1 MTSAERPEN
10 KSTSGSLSDSPW
22 AGRKVLLTGSRGFVG
37 QHLMRHLL
45 AAGADIT
52 ELLRPERDLT
62 VAESLDGCCD
72 GVHTVIHAAGSAHVN
87 HIDAEQVRTVNVTGT
102 ENLLTQ
108 AKQSGV
114 KTFVLLS
121 SILADPAFDSPRSAY
136 GKSKAEAEALLKQA
150 CEKTDEAG
158 NGELVAMA
166 GVIARPVNVYGP
178 GMRGNLMTLLRLIQK
193 RRLPPLPRLTSNL
206 ALVGVDDLCQ
216 AVMLMAEQAT
226 STSQHSS
233 SAIATGPENVVVYPV
248 TDGQSYQLKDL
259 ELGIRR
265 AFGQKEPGWAL
276 PVSVCFCGVLVAEL
290 LGRLLPWKNVPGL
303 RTWRTMTRDQRVDDS
318 KTRSQLSYNPR
329 SNFYDALP
337 MIIEHENGNE

>member
-10 KSTSGSLSDSPW
+10 KSTAGSLSDSPW

-37 QHLMRHLL
+37 QHLKRHLL

-87 HIDAEQVRTVNVTGT
+87 HIDAKQVRAVNVTGT

-121 SILADPAFDSPRSAY
+121 SILADPEFDTPRSAY

-150 CEKTDEAG
+150 CEKTGDAG
-158 NGELVAMA
+158 NRESAAMA

-193 RRLPPLPRLTSNL
+193 RRLPPLPRLTSSL

-216 AVMLMAEQAT
+216 AVMLMAEQA
-226 STSQHSS
+226 SLESS
-233 SAIATGPENVVVYPV
+233 GNATDTKPGNVAVYPV
-248 TDGQSYQLKDL
+248 TDGQSYRLKDI

-265 AFGQKEPGWAL
+265 AFAQKEPGWAL
-276 PVSVCFCGVLVAEL
+276 PMSVCFCGVLVAEL

-329 SNFYDALP
+329 NNFYDVLP
-337 MIIEHENGNE
+337 LIVQHETRQ